1 MKIPLLK
8 TTASCAGKL
17 AACLILGAATLS
29 QAASVP
35 SYGAA
40 VLADN
45 PVAFWQL
52 NEASGSTSAIDSGPN
67 ALNGTYGA
75 DGVGGAVAP
84 QSPPYAGFTNG
95 QTALATSTSDA
106 ASVVTLT
113 NLNLNATNVDTTIAM
128 WIEPTGYTPD
138 SGGLLYERTA
148 NNSDAAGLGFSGTA
162 NASGMHSLG
171 YQWNGNGYQWNSGL
185 FPVLSTWQL
194 VALVVQSNQATI
206 YLYYIDADGNQ
217 HLQSAVNTGGNT
229 PETWAYGAQG
239 APRGGI
245 VLGSDPYDTANRAF
259 PGNISGAA
267 VFNSALTQNQI
278 LALFA
283 AGVGVTGFAP
293 SITTQPQSQYVVSG
307 SPTTLSATGIG
318 GTTPFAYQWQLNGT
332 NVNLLADSA
341 NFSGANSNVLSILSA
356 AAIDE
361 GSYQLII
368 TNVIGTT
375 VSSNATLTLQSAALV
390 GQWFT
395 NGTLADVSGY
405 QPAGTHD
412 GYDINNTGSY
422 LFTND
427 VPPSKTGQSL
437 LLYNGDT
444 GIAISNSATSDTGYT
459 NTFDNRINHS
469 FTVGCFAKGWPGV
482 WNPFVSKNGETDAAI
497 NQYDG
502 WELRN
507 YGNNNTSPCWTI
519 RGTGQND
526 DMAATG
532 INLASDTNNWHFYVG
547 TFDAGTGVRNLYVD
561 GVLSATETNNS
572 AYALSPL
579 SHLCIGAQ
587 DNAGTMRNYF
597 TGQIYDVRV
606 YNNALTVSQILNWY
620 GAVAP
625 AIASQP
631 AATAVLS
638 GLKATFTVNASGTP
652 PLTYQ
657 WQLNGTN
664 LNLLPDAANFTGIN
678 SNVLTVLGAT
688 ANDAGS
694 YHVIVTST
702 LGYGTVTSSNALL
715 TIVPRL
721 LVGEWFT
728 NGTLTDLSGYQPA
741 GTHDGYDAAGNG
753 DYAFS
758 TDVPPGRTGQ
768 SLSLTKGDTAIAI
781 ANSSTADGA
790 YTNTFDDT
798 IANAMTVAFWA
809 KGFPGGWSYFL
820 TKNGDSGT
828 PQAGW
833 NIRRDGWY
841 GGNNASWTM
850 RSPGGTVSLGAAA
863 YGGWDFDDLGT
874 ENMNIDAGAWHH
886 YAGTYNK
893 VTGIRSLYVDG
904 VPVAQITNCGSYNL
918 AAYSH
923 LVIGGFEASPGG
935 TIGSYFTGKF
945 YDVRVYNN
953 DLSSNQVAQLAAI
966 PDPAIVGDPQSV
978 TAYIGLTASLNGSAI
993 GTAPLSYQWQFNGTN
1008 LVDGVV
1014 AGTSI
1019 TGATSNVLTI
1029 VGLTTNHQGAYH
1041 LVVSNLNGT
1050 ATSRAG
1056 ILTVVPAVAPTAGTL
1071 VGAWLTG
1078 ATNLADTSGYTPAGT
1093 HDGYGV
1099 TGAGVVTNNYAFT
1112 NEVPPGATGQS
1123 LTLNGNCAIAITN
1136 SSTLDANYTNT
1147 YDDTLTNMTVAF
1159 WAKGLPA
1166 GWLPWVSKRGDD
1178 NVGWQLRIGNPDG
1191 TPCWTVRDGGVGSYT
1206 LGGGPGWAS
1215 TGDQDDMHSGSTVDG
1230 NWHFYAG
1237 TFDGTTGIRNLYVDG
1252 TLKAQEIGNVPYGL
1266 AAASHLTIGGRDS
1279 VAGNSFDNYYTGEI
1293 YGVRIYNTALS
1304 EAQVNYFMPPP
1315 TVVLP
1320 VPTFSGTPVINGNML
1335 VLTYTGTLLGAT
1347 NVVGPYL
1354 PVTGATSP
1362 YTNNVTAAPQMF
1374 YKLSNP

>member
-1 MKIPLLK
+1 MKLPSLK

-29 QAASVP
+29 QAAPAP
-35 SYGAA
+35 SYGTA

-52 NEASGSTSAIDSGPN
+52 SEATGSTTAIDSSSSG
-67 ALNGTYGA
+67 LFGGTYGV
-75 DGVGGAVAP
+75 DSYVGSALAP
-84 QSPPYAGFTNG
+84 QSPPYAGFTSG
-95 QTALATSTSDA
+95 QTALQVAGPSDT
-106 ASVVTLT
+106 ASVVTLP

-128 WIEPTGYTPD
+128 WIQPTGYTPD

-148 NNSDAAGLGFSGTA
+148 GNSDAAGLGFSGTA
-162 NASGMHSLG
+162 NGSGMHSLG
-171 YQWNGNGYQWNSGL
+171 YQWNGNGWQWNSGL

-206 YLYYIDADGNQ
+206 YLYYIDADGNPQ
-217 HLQSAVNTGGNT
+217 LQSAVNPSSNT
-229 PETWAYGAQG
+229 PETWDYSAQG
-239 APRGGI
+239 GANGGI
-245 VLGSDPYDTANRAF
+245 LLGADPFGGATGRVF

-267 VFNSALTQNQI
+267 VFNSALTKDQI

-293 SITTQPQSQYVVSG
+293 SITTQPQSSPYVVSG

-318 GTTPFAYQWQLNGT
+318 GTSPFAYQWQLNGI

-341 NFSGANSNVLSILSA
+341 NFSGANSNVLSILSVA
-356 AAIDE
+356 AVDA

-368 TNVIGTT
+368 TNVVGTT
-375 VSSNATLTLQSAALV
+375 VSSNATLTLQAAALV

-437 LLYNGDT
+437 LLFNGDT

-459 NTFDNRINHS
+459 NTFDNRINNS
-469 FTVGCFAKGWPGV
+469 FTVGCFAKGWPGA
-482 WNPFVSKNGETDAAI
+482 WNPFVSKNGEADVAMN

-507 YGNNNTSPCWTI
+507 YGNNGGVSPCWTI
-519 RGTGQND
+519 RGTGEID

-561 GVLSATETNNS
+561 GVLSANETNNS

-587 DNAGTMRNYF
+587 DGGGTMGKYF
-597 TGQIYDVRV
+597 TGEIYDVRV
-606 YNNALTVSQILNWY
+606 YNNALSASQILNWY

-625 AIASQP
+625 SIASQP
-631 AATAVLS
+631 TSTAVLD

-664 LNLLPDAANFTGIN
+664 VSLLPDAANFTGIN

-688 ANDAGS
+688 ANDAGL
-694 YHVIVTST
+694 YQVIVTST
-702 LGYGTVTSSNALL
+702 SGYGAVTSSNALL
-715 TIVPRL
+715 TILPRL
-721 LVGEWFT
+721 LLGEWFT

-741 GTHDGYDAAGNG
+741 GTHDGYVVGTG
-753 DYAFS
+753 TPAFS
-758 TDVPPGRTGQ
+758 SDVPPGKQGQ
-768 SLSLTKGDTAIAI
+768 SISFNGDAGIAI
-781 ANSSTADGA
+781 ANSSTSDGET
-790 YTNTFDDT
+790 YTNTFDDA
-798 IANAMTVAFWA
+798 IQNAFTVTCWA
-809 KGFPGGWSYFL
+809 KGIPDMWQWDGYVTKRGEYNQGWTLRYDYVQEPDF
-820 TKNGDSGT
+820 
-828 PQAGW
+828 
-833 NIRRDGWY
+833 
-841 GGNNASWTM
+841 TM
-850 RSPGGTVSLGAAA
+850 RGMDKGGVNVTVGA
-863 YGGWDFDDLGT
+863 GLWGT
-874 ENMNIDAGAWHH
+874 ELLTAPAWKNDGHNDGQWHH
-886 YAGTYNK
+886 YAAVYSAG
-893 VTGIRSLYVDG
+893 TGIRSLYIDG
-904 VPVAQITNCGSYNL
+904 NVWAQETGNAKYTM
-918 AAYSH
+918 APAYH
-923 LVIGGFEASPGG
+923 LCIGADEGADDAGGFIRFFKT
-935 TIGSYFTGKF
+935 TI
-945 YDVRVYNN
+945 YDVRVYNY
-953 DLSSNQVAQLAAI
+953 DLSSNQVAQLAAL
-966 PDPAIVGDPQSV
+966 PDPAIVQEPQSV
-978 TAYIGLTASLNGSAI
+978 TAYIGLRASLNGSAI

-1029 VGLTTNHQGAYH
+1029 VGLTTNQQGAYH
-1041 LVVSNLNGT
+1041 LVVANLNGT
-1050 ATSRAG
+1050 AISRDG
-1056 ILTVVPAVAPTAGTL
+1056 TLTVVPTVAPTAGTL

-1112 NEVPPGATGQS
+1112 NDVPPGTTGQS
-1123 LTLNGNCAIAITN
+1123 LALNGSAAIAITN
-1136 SSTLDANYTNT
+1136 SATADGAYTNT
-1147 YDDTLTNMTVAF
+1147 FDDTINTNGMTVTL
-1159 WAKGLPA
+1159 WAKGLPGGWNPWLSKA
-1166 GWLPWVSKRGDD
+1166 GD
-1178 NVGWQLRIGNPDG
+1178 NSTGWQLRVNGSGN
-1191 TPCWTVRDGGVGSYT
+1191 TPCWTLR
-1206 LGGGPGWAS
+1206 GPG
-1215 TGDQDDMHSGSTVDG
+1215 GDDMSSTIGSVDG

-1237 TFDGTTGIRNLYVDG
+1237 TYDPISGIRNLYVDG
-1252 TLKAQEIGNVPYGL
+1252 VLAAQETGQGAETP
-1266 AAASHLTIGGRDS
+1266 AADSHLLLGGRENG
-1279 VAGNSFDNYYTGEI
+1279 AGNFGNYFTGEI
-1293 YGVRIYNTALS
+1293 YGVRIYSTALS
-1304 EAQVNYFMPPP
+1304 GAQINYLIPPP
-1315 TVVLP
+1315 PVVLP
-1320 VPTFSGTPVINGNML
+1320 VPTFSGTPVINGNNL

-1347 NVVGPYL
+1347 NVAGPYL
-1354 PVTGATSP
+1354 PVAGATSP
-1362 YTNNVTAAPQMF
+1362 YTNNVTTAPQMF